1 MKVLRFMLDH
11 KLSLVVALVLLFVLA
26 NCELALPSTMR
37 DIIDTGISS
46 QGITSVVPDTMTSER
61 YTQLSLFLSPGERV
75 KVEAAYTPGDGY
87 VTFSGTDE
95 QRAEL
100 ETILPGVETLIHRF
114 DKGVPV
120 EDFVTGLSGSW
131 GGNLS
136 DEVFRGAREL
146 VGSEVYTYEVKQL
159 VDEGMIKSIVLYEER
174 VPLMSAMGDTGTAD
188 ISSRAIEFV
197 KEALIERG
205 VDLSSIQR
213 SYLIKK
219 GLMMLAYVL
228 LSAFCA
234 FASTLNAARTAAVVA
249 RDLRHDLYERVLTFS
264 PREMD
269 QFSSASLITRATN
282 DIQQIQTMLA
292 LFLRTVLLS
301 PCLGLCALY
310 RIIIRGYTGLQWVLV
325 GGIVAIGAIVGI
337 LMGLT
342 VPKFRRMQSH
352 VDRNNLI
359 AREILT
365 GIVPIRAFG
374 RSRYEEERYDEAN
387 TELTRTYIFTNRVMS
402 FMMPAMLVVMN
413 VASVLIIWFGAQGV
427 NDGVMRFGDL
437 VAYMNYTALVIR
449 SFMVLTMVAVTLP
462 RADVA
467 AERVREVL
475 DTYSSIFDPVEY
487 EELVGTADD
496 AFEDGAADGEA
507 QDDDGE
513 WHGVVSFDDVSF
525 TYPGAG
531 LPALEHI
538 SFTARPG
545 ETLGIIGLTGAGK
558 TTLVQL
564 IMRLYDATEGSVS
577 IDGIDVREIGLEELR
592 GLIGYAPQKL
602 MLFSGTVESN
612 IKYADPNMSD
622 EQMSAAAHVAQA
634 MEFIDSKEDGFKSAI
649 SQGGSNVSGGQRQRL
664 SIARALATRAK
675 VYVFD
680 DSFSALDYKTDA
692 ELRRGLSEY
701 ARDSTVVLVAQRITN
716 VMGAQQILVLDE
728 GRVVGLG
735 RHEELLN
742 SCAVYR
748 EIALS
753 QLSAEELGIDPTPA
767 KPEEGEAMRSC

>member
-11 KLSLVVALVLLFVLA
+11 KLSLLVAIVLLFVLA

-46 QGITSVVPDTMTSER
+46 SGITSVVPDTMTSQR
-61 YTQLSLFLSPGERV
+61 YEQLSMFLSPSERG
-75 KVEAAYTPGDGY
+75 KVEAAYTPSDGY
-87 VTFSGTDE
+87 VTFTGTEE
-95 QRAEL
+95 QRKEL
-100 ETILPGVETLIHRF
+100 EGILPGVETLLYRF
-114 DKGVPV
+114 DQGVDV
-120 EDFVTGLSGSW
+120 VQFVTGLSGSW
-131 GGNLS
+131 GGYIS
-136 DEVFRGAREL
+136 DDLFRMLDTQIGDT
-146 VGSEVYTYEVKQL
+146 VYTYEVVDL
-159 VDEGMIKSIVLYEER
+159 VQSGMIKNNLLFHDR
-174 VPLMSAMGDTGTAD
+174 ADLMSALGDTGTAD

-197 KEALIERG
+197 KTAYTERG
-205 VDLSSIQR
+205 VDLSSLQR

-219 GLMMLAYVL
+219 GLMMLVYVL

-269 QFSSASLITRATN
+269 QFSVASLITRATN

-325 GGIVAIGAIVGI
+325 AGIIAIGAIVGV

-342 VPKFRRMQSH
+342 VPKFRRMQSY

-374 RSRYEEERYDEAN
+374 RTRYEEQRYDEAN
-387 TELTRTYIFTNRVMS
+387 SELTRTYIFTNRVMS

-427 NDGVMRFGDL
+427 SDGTMRFGDL

-449 SFMVLTMVAVTLP
+449 SFMVLTMIAVTLP

-467 AERVREVL
+467 ADRVREVL
-475 DTYSSIFDPVEY
+475 DTYTSIFDPVEY
-487 EELVGTADD
+487 EELMGETEEEQAADD
-496 AFEDGAADGEA
+496 SADS
-507 QDDDGE
+507 DDE
-513 WHGVVSFDDVSF
+513 WHGIVTFDDVSF
-525 TYPGAG
+525 TYPGADI
-531 LPALEHI
+531 PALEHI

-577 IDGIDVREIGLEELR
+577 VDGIDVREIGLEELR
-592 GLIGYAPQKL
+592 GLVGYAPQKL
-602 MLFSGTVESN
+602 MLFSGTIASN
-612 IKYADPNMSD
+612 IKYSDPSMPD
-622 EQMSAAAHVAQA
+622 EQMVSAAEVAQA
-634 MEFIDSKEDGFKSAI
+634 MEFIDSKDDGFQSPI

-675 VYVFD
+675 ILVFD

-692 ELRRGLSEY
+692 SLRHALSEY
-701 ARDSTVVLVAQRITN
+701 AKGSTVVLVAQRITN
-716 VMGAQQILVLDE
+716 VMNAQQILVLDE
-728 GRVVGLG
+728 GRVAGLG
-735 RHEELLN
+735 THEELLH

-748 EIALS
+748 EIAMS
-753 QLSAEELGIDPTPA
+753 QLSADELGIDSDSAVTEA
-767 KPEEGEAMRSC
+767 GEVTDVC

>member
-1 MKVLRFMLDH
+1 MLDH
-11 KLSLVVALVLLFVLA
+11 KLSLLVAIVLLFVLA

-46 QGITSVVPDTMTSER
+46 SGITSVVPDTMTSQR
-61 YTQLSLFLSPGERV
+61 YVQLSMFLSPSERG
-75 KVEAAYTPGDGY
+75 KVEAAYTPSDGY
-87 VTFSGTDE
+87 VTFTGTEE
-95 QRAEL
+95 QRKEL
-100 ETILPGVETLIHRF
+100 EGILPGVETLLYRF
-114 DKGVPV
+114 DQGVDV
-120 EDFVTGLSGSW
+120 VQFVTGLSGSW
-131 GGNLS
+131 GGYIS
-136 DEVFRGAREL
+136 DDLFRMLDTRIGDT
-146 VGSEVYTYEVKQL
+146 VYTYEVVDL
-159 VDEGMIKSIVLYEER
+159 VQSGMIKNNLLFHDR
-174 VPLMSAMGDTGTAD
+174 ADLMSALGDTGTAD

-197 KEALIERG
+197 KTAYTERG
-205 VDLSSIQR
+205 VDLSSLQR

-219 GLMMLAYVL
+219 GLMMLVYVL

-269 QFSSASLITRATN
+269 QFSVASLITRATN

-325 GGIVAIGAIVGI
+325 AGIIAIGAIVGV

-342 VPKFRRMQSH
+342 VPKFRRMQSY

-374 RSRYEEERYDEAN
+374 RTRYEEQRYDEAN
-387 TELTRTYIFTNRVMS
+387 SELTRTYIFTNRVMS

-427 NDGVMRFGDL
+427 SDGTMRFGDL

-449 SFMVLTMVAVTLP
+449 SFMVLTMIAVTLP

-467 AERVREVL
+467 ADRVREVL
-475 DTYSSIFDPVEY
+475 DTYTSIFDPVEY
-487 EELVGTADD
+487 EGLMGETEEEQAADD
-496 AFEDGAADGEA
+496 SADS
-507 QDDDGE
+507 DDE
-513 WHGVVSFDDVSF
+513 WHGIVTFDDVSF
-525 TYPGAG
+525 TYPGADM
-531 LPALEHI
+531 PALEHI

-577 IDGIDVREIGLEELR
+577 VDGIDVREIGLEELR
-592 GLIGYAPQKL
+592 GLVGYAPQKL
-602 MLFSGTVESN
+602 MLFSGTIASN
-612 IKYADPNMSD
+612 IKYSDPSMPD
-622 EQMSAAAHVAQA
+622 EQMASAAEVAQA
-634 MEFIDSKEDGFKSAI
+634 MEFIDSKDDGFQSPI

-675 VYVFD
+675 ILVFD

-692 ELRRGLSEY
+692 SLRHALSEY
-701 ARDSTVVLVAQRITN
+701 AKGSTVVLVAQRITN
-716 VMGAQQILVLDE
+716 VMNAQQILVLDE
-728 GRVVGLG
+728 GRVAGLG
-735 RHEELLN
+735 THEELLR
-742 SCAVYR
+742 SCGVYR
-748 EIALS
+748 EIAMS
-753 QLSAEELGIDPTPA
+753 QLSADELGIDSDSAVTEA
-767 KPEEGEAMRSC
+767 GEVTDAC

>member
-11 KLSLVVALVLLFVLA
+11 KLSLVVAIVLLFVLA

-46 QGITSVVPDTMTSER
+46 SGITSVVPDTMTSER
-61 YTQLSLFLSPGERV
+61 YVQLSMFLSPSERG
-75 KVEAAYTPGDGY
+75 KVEAAYTPSDGY
-87 VTFSGTDE
+87 VTFSGTEE
-95 QRAEL
+95 QRKEL
-100 ETILPGVETLIHRF
+100 EGILPGVETLLYRF
-114 DKGVPV
+114 DQGVDV
-120 EDFVTGLSGSW
+120 VQFVTGLSGSW
-131 GGNLS
+131 GGYIS
-136 DEVFRGAREL
+136 DDLFRMLETQIGDT
-146 VGSEVYTYEVKQL
+146 VYTYEVVDL
-159 VDEGMIKSIVLYEER
+159 VQSGMIKNNLLFQDR
-174 VPLMSAMGDTGTAD
+174 ADLMSALGDTGTAD

-197 KEALIERG
+197 KTAYTERG
-205 VDLSSIQR
+205 VDLSSLQR

-219 GLMMLAYVL
+219 GLMMLGFVL

-269 QFSSASLITRATN
+269 QFSVASLITRATN

-310 RIIIRGYTGLQWVLV
+310 RIIIRGYTGLQWVLIAGV
-325 GGIVAIGAIVGI
+325 IAIGAIVGV

-342 VPKFRRMQSH
+342 VPKFRRMQSY

-374 RSRYEEERYDEAN
+374 RTRYEEQRYDEAN
-387 TELTRTYIFTNRVMS
+387 SELTRTYIFTNRVMS

-427 NDGVMRFGDL
+427 GDGTMRFGDL

-449 SFMVLTMVAVTLP
+449 SFMVLTMIAVTLP

-467 AERVREVL
+467 ADRVREVL

-487 EELVGTADD
+487 EELMGETEGEQTVGDTDD
-496 AFEDGAADGEA
+496 S
-507 QDDDGE
+507 DGE
-513 WHGVVSFDDVSF
+513 WHGIVTFDDVSF
-525 TYPGAG
+525 TYPGAD

-577 IDGIDVREIGLEELR
+577 VDGIDVREIGLEELR
-592 GLIGYAPQKL
+592 GLVGYAPQKL
-602 MLFSGTVESN
+602 MLFSGTIASN
-612 IKYADPNMSD
+612 IKYGDPAMSD
-622 EQMSAAAHVAQA
+622 EQMTAAAEVAQA
-634 MEFIDSKEDGFKSAI
+634 MEFIDSKDDRFQSPI

-675 VYVFD
+675 VLVFD

-692 ELRRGLSEY
+692 SLRRALSEY
-701 ARDSTVVLVAQRITN
+701 AKDSTVVLVAQRITN
-716 VMGAQQILVLDE
+716 VMNAQQILVLDE
-728 GRVVGLG
+728 GRVAGLG
-735 RHEELLN
+735 THEELLHG
-742 SCAVYR
+742 CAVYR

-753 QLSAEELGIDPTPA
+753 QLSAEELGIDPEPDVV
-767 KPEEGEAMRSC
+767 ESGEVTDAC

>member
-11 KLSLVVALVLLFVLA
+11 KLSLLVAIVLLFVLA

-46 QGITSVVPDTMTSER
+46 SGITSVVPDTMTSQR
-61 YTQLSLFLSPGERV
+61 YVQLSMFLSPSERG
-75 KVEAAYTPGDGY
+75 KVEAAYTPSDGY
-87 VTFSGTDE
+87 VTFTGTEE
-95 QRAEL
+95 QRKEL
-100 ETILPGVETLIHRF
+100 EGILPGVETLLYRF
-114 DKGVPV
+114 DQGVDV
-120 EDFVTGLSGSW
+120 VQFVTGLSGSW
-131 GGNLS
+131 GGYIS
-136 DEVFRGAREL
+136 DDLFRMLDTRIGDT
-146 VGSEVYTYEVKQL
+146 VYTYEVVDL
-159 VDEGMIKSIVLYEER
+159 VQSGMIKNNLLFHDR
-174 VPLMSAMGDTGTAD
+174 ADLMSALGDTGTAD

-197 KEALIERG
+197 KTAYTERG
-205 VDLSSIQR
+205 VDLSSLQR

-219 GLMMLAYVL
+219 GLMMLVYVL

-269 QFSSASLITRATN
+269 QFSVASLITRATN

-310 RIIIRGYTGLQWVLV
+310 RIIIRGYTGLQWVLIA
-325 GGIVAIGAIVGI
+325 GIIAIGAIVGV

-342 VPKFRRMQSH
+342 VPKFRRMQSY

-374 RSRYEEERYDEAN
+374 RTRYEEQRYDEAN
-387 TELTRTYIFTNRVMS
+387 SELTRTYIFTNRVMS

-427 NDGVMRFGDL
+427 SDGTMRFGDL

-449 SFMVLTMVAVTLP
+449 SFMVLTMIAVTLP

-467 AERVREVL
+467 ADRVREVL
-475 DTYSSIFDPVEY
+475 DTYTSIFDPVEY
-487 EELVGTADD
+487 EELMGETEEEQAADD
-496 AFEDGAADGEA
+496 SADS
-507 QDDDGE
+507 DDE
-513 WHGVVSFDDVSF
+513 WHGIVTFDDVSF
-525 TYPGAG
+525 TYPGADM
-531 LPALEHI
+531 PALEHI

-577 IDGIDVREIGLEELR
+577 VDGIDVREIGLEELR
-592 GLIGYAPQKL
+592 GLVGYAPQKL
-602 MLFSGTVESN
+602 MLFSGTIASN
-612 IKYADPNMSD
+612 IKYSDPSMPD
-622 EQMSAAAHVAQA
+622 EQMASAAEVAQA
-634 MEFIDSKEDGFKSAI
+634 MEFIDSKDDGFQSPI

-675 VYVFD
+675 ILVFD

-692 ELRRGLSEY
+692 SLRHALSEY
-701 ARDSTVVLVAQRITN
+701 AKGSTVVLVAQRITN
-716 VMGAQQILVLDE
+716 VMNAQQILVLDE
-728 GRVVGLG
+728 GRVAGLG
-735 RHEELLN
+735 THEELLR
-742 SCAVYR
+742 SCGVYR
-748 EIALS
+748 EIAMS
-753 QLSAEELGIDPTPA
+753 QLSADELGIDSDSAVTEA
-767 KPEEGEAMRSC
+767 GEVTDAC

>member
-11 KLSLVVALVLLFVLA
+11 KLSLLVAIVLLFVLA

-46 QGITSVVPDTMTSER
+46 SGITSVVPDTMTSQR
-61 YTQLSLFLSPGERV
+61 YVQLSMFLSPSERG
-75 KVEAAYTPGDGY
+75 KVEAAYTPSDGY
-87 VTFSGTDE
+87 VTFTGTEE
-95 QRAEL
+95 QRKEL
-100 ETILPGVETLIHRF
+100 EGILPGVETLLYRF
-114 DKGVPV
+114 DQGVDV
-120 EDFVTGLSGSW
+120 VQFVTGLSGSW
-131 GGNLS
+131 GGYIS
-136 DEVFRGAREL
+136 DDLFRMLDTRIGDT
-146 VGSEVYTYEVKQL
+146 VYTYEVVDL
-159 VDEGMIKSIVLYEER
+159 VQSGMIKNNLLFHDR
-174 VPLMSAMGDTGTAD
+174 ADLMSALGDTGTAD

-197 KEALIERG
+197 KTAYTERG
-205 VDLSSIQR
+205 VDLSSLQR

-219 GLMMLAYVL
+219 GLMMLVYVL

-269 QFSSASLITRATN
+269 QFSVASLITRATN

-310 RIIIRGYTGLQWVLV
+310 RIIIRGYTGLQWVLIA
-325 GGIVAIGAIVGI
+325 GIIAIGAIVGV

-342 VPKFRRMQSH
+342 VPKFRRMQSY

-374 RSRYEEERYDEAN
+374 RTRYEEQRYDEAN
-387 TELTRTYIFTNRVMS
+387 SELTRTYIFTNRVMS

-427 NDGVMRFGDL
+427 SDGTMRFGDL

-449 SFMVLTMVAVTLP
+449 SFMVLTMIAVTLP

-467 AERVREVL
+467 ADRVREVL
-475 DTYSSIFDPVEY
+475 DTYTSIFDPVEY
-487 EELVGTADD
+487 EELMGETEEEQAADD
-496 AFEDGAADGEA
+496 SAGS
-507 QDDDGE
+507 DDE
-513 WHGVVSFDDVSF
+513 WHGIVTFDDVSF
-525 TYPGAG
+525 TYPGADM
-531 LPALEHI
+531 PALEHI

-577 IDGIDVREIGLEELR
+577 VDGIDVREIGLEELR
-592 GLIGYAPQKL
+592 GLVGYAPQKL
-602 MLFSGTVESN
+602 MLFSGTIASN
-612 IKYADPNMSD
+612 IKYGDPSMLD
-622 EQMSAAAHVAQA
+622 EQMVSAAEVAQA
-634 MEFIDSKEDGFKSAI
+634 MEFIDSKDDGFQSPI

-675 VYVFD
+675 ILVFD

-692 ELRRGLSEY
+692 SLRHALSEY
-701 ARDSTVVLVAQRITN
+701 AKGSTVVLVAQRITN
-716 VMGAQQILVLDE
+716 VMNAQQILVLDE
-728 GRVVGLG
+728 GRVAGLG
-735 RHEELLN
+735 THEELLR

-748 EIALS
+748 EIAMS
-753 QLSAEELGIDPTPA
+753 QLSADELGIDSDSAVTEA
-767 KPEEGEAMRSC
+767 GEVTDAC

>member
-11 KLSLVVALVLLFVLA
+11 KLSLLVAIVLLFVLA

-46 QGITSVVPDTMTSER
+46 SGITSVVPDTMTSQR
-61 YTQLSLFLSPGERV
+61 YVQLSMFLSPSERG
-75 KVEAAYTPGDGY
+75 KVEAAYTPSDGY
-87 VTFSGTDE
+87 VTFTGTEE
-95 QRAEL
+95 QRKEL
-100 ETILPGVETLIHRF
+100 EGILPGVETLLYRF
-114 DKGVPV
+114 DQGVDV
-120 EDFVTGLSGSW
+120 VQFVTGLSGSW
-131 GGNLS
+131 GGYIS
-136 DEVFRGAREL
+136 DDLFRMLDTRIGDT
-146 VGSEVYTYEVKQL
+146 VYTYEVVDL
-159 VDEGMIKSIVLYEER
+159 VQSGMIKNNLLFHDR
-174 VPLMSAMGDTGTAD
+174 ADLMSALGDTGTAD

-197 KEALIERG
+197 KTAYTERG
-205 VDLSSIQR
+205 VDLSSLQR

-219 GLMMLAYVL
+219 GLMMLVYVL

-269 QFSSASLITRATN
+269 QFSVASLITRATN

-310 RIIIRGYTGLQWVLV
+310 RIIIRGYTGLQWVLIA
-325 GGIVAIGAIVGI
+325 GIIAIGAIVGV

-342 VPKFRRMQSH
+342 VPKFRRMQSY

-374 RSRYEEERYDEAN
+374 RTRYEEQRYDEAN
-387 TELTRTYIFTNRVMS
+387 SELTRTYIFTNRVMS

-427 NDGVMRFGDL
+427 SDGTMRFGDL

-449 SFMVLTMVAVTLP
+449 SFMVLTMIAVTLP

-467 AERVREVL
+467 ADRVREVL
-475 DTYSSIFDPVEY
+475 DTYTSIFDPVEY
-487 EELVGTADD
+487 EGLMGETEEEQAADD
-496 AFEDGAADGEA
+496 SADS
-507 QDDDGE
+507 DDE
-513 WHGVVSFDDVSF
+513 WHGIVTFDDVSF
-525 TYPGAG
+525 TYPGADM
-531 LPALEHI
+531 PALEHI

-577 IDGIDVREIGLEELR
+577 VDGIDVREIGLEELR
-592 GLIGYAPQKL
+592 GLVGYAPQKL
-602 MLFSGTVESN
+602 MLFSGTIASN
-612 IKYADPNMSD
+612 IKYSDPSMPD
-622 EQMSAAAHVAQA
+622 EQMASAAEVAQA
-634 MEFIDSKEDGFKSAI
+634 MEFIDSKDDGFQSPI

-675 VYVFD
+675 ILVFD

-692 ELRRGLSEY
+692 SLRHALSEY
-701 ARDSTVVLVAQRITN
+701 AKGSTVVLVAQRITN
-716 VMGAQQILVLDE
+716 VMNAQQILVLDE
-728 GRVVGLG
+728 GRVAGLG
-735 RHEELLN
+735 THEELLR
-742 SCAVYR
+742 SCGVYR
-748 EIALS
+748 EIAMS
-753 QLSAEELGIDPTPA
+753 QLSADELGIDSDSAVTEA
-767 KPEEGEAMRSC
+767 GEVTDAC